1 MSNVRFQLAVHALV
15 LIDVWDRPTSSSVIT
30 YSIDTNPTVVRRVMS
45 GLESAGL
52 VESKLGPGG
61 GFSLARGPS
70 DITLLDVYDAVEAG
84 PAFKPYH
91 DHTVD
96 ACPVGGRVSDVLDAV
111 LDDAVAALRRE
122 LAAVT
127 VADLVEDVRT
137 DAEAELDEPLLD
149 SLWKWR
155 EAHENRL
162 EVDD

>member
-45 GLESAGL
+45 DLESAGL

-61 GFSLARGPS
+61 GFTLARVPS
-70 DITLLDVYDAVEAG
+70 NVTLLEVYDAVESG
-84 PAFKPYH
+84 PVFKPYQ
-91 DHTVD
+91 DHAVD
-96 ACPVGGRVSDVLDAV
+96 ACPVGGRVSGVIDSV
-111 LDDAVAALRRE
+111 LDDAAAALRSE

-149 SLWKWR
+149 SLWEWR
-155 EAHENRL
+155 EAYEKRL